1 LPVEDFLFS
10 AGGGLLLGYLAGKAV
25 KVVAK
30 ITAIIIGLFI
40 LGLAYLSYRGWIDVH
55 WRTVEEQT
63 QSAML
68 LYDVFL

>member
-40 LGLAYLSYRGWIDVH
+40 LGLAYLAIADEIQNFKEYGVP
-55 WRTVEEQT
+55 
-63 QSAML
+63 
-68 LYDVFL
+68 